1 MRVIY
6 MGTPDF
12 AVPCLKKLIQEGHEI
27 AAVFTQPDKPKGR
40 GNRLTMSPVKEL
52 ALLKEIPVYQPTS
65 LKDAEVVE
73 LIKKL
78 APDMIVV
85 VAYGRI
91 LTKEILDIPPFGCIN
106 VHASLLPKY
115 RGAAPINWAIIN
127 GEKESGVTTMYM
139 DVGLDT
145 GDMILKE
152 TTEIGETET
161 AGQLHDR
168 LSLLGAECLSKTIAL
183 IERGEVERIPQ
194 GEEEATY
201 APIMKKD
208 LGKIDWQREAEEIRN
223 LIRGT
228 VPWPSAFTTYQ
239 GNMVKIWKSHVEPGP
254 KDIIPGKIHRVTK
267 ELIYVATGKDLLAIE
282 ELQFSGGKRM
292 TVKEYLIGN
301 TIDEDTVL
309 GVD

>member
-6 MGTPDF
+6 MGTPEF
-12 AVPCLKKLIQEGHEI
+12 AVPCLRTLIKEGHEI
-27 AAVFTQPDKPKGR
+27 IAVFTQPDKPKGR
-40 GNRLTMSPVKEL
+40 GNRLAMPPVKEL
-52 ALLKEIPVYQPTS
+52 ALLQGIPVYQPTS
-65 LKDAEVVE
+65 LKREEIAR
-73 LIKKL
+73 LIQDL
-78 APDMIVV
+78 APDIIVV
-85 VAYGRI
+85 VAYGQI
-91 LTKEILDIPPFGCIN
+91 LTKEILDIPPFGCVN

-127 GEKESGVTTMYM
+127 GEKVTGVTTMYM

-152 TTEIGETET
+152 ETEIEENET
-161 AGQLHDR
+161 AGTLHDR
-168 LSLLGAECLSKTIAL
+168 LSLLGAECLSKTMDL

-194 GEEEATY
+194 EEGEATY

-208 LGKIDWQREAEEIRN
+208 LGKIDWHQTAGDIRN

-228 VPWPSAFTTYQ
+228 APWPSAYTTYQ
-239 GNMVKIWKSHVEPGP
+239 GKVMKIWKSHVKEG
-254 KDIIPGKIHRVTK
+254 IEGTRPGKIIGVEK
-267 ELIYVATGKDLLAIE
+267 EAIYVETTKDLLVIE

-292 TVKEYLIGN
+292 TVREYLVGN
-301 TIDEDTVL
+301 NIDKDVVL

>member
-1 MRVIY
+1 M
-6 MGTPDF
+6 
-12 AVPCLKKLIQEGHEI
+12 
-27 AAVFTQPDKPKGR
+27 
-40 GNRLTMSPVKEL
+40 
-52 ALLKEIPVYQPTS
+52 
-65 LKDAEVVE
+65 
-73 LIKKL
+73 
-78 APDMIVV
+78 V

-201 APIMKKD
+201 APIMKK
-208 LGKIDWQREAEEIRN
+208 R
-223 LIRGT
+223 
-228 VPWPSAFTTYQ
+228 
-239 GNMVKIWKSHVEPGP
+239 
-254 KDIIPGKIHRVTK
+254 PGKNR
-267 ELIYVATGKDLLAIE
+267 LAKG
-282 ELQFSGGKRM
+282 SGG
-292 TVKEYLIGN
+292 
-301 TIDEDTVL
+301 D
-309 GVD
+309 